1 MIILVSSCIFYQNYL
16 NHINQ
21 LSTIAVTGGAVGQS
35 AAEVSTIQTT
45 RQGAS
50 SATLQVSGTYTSVVE
65 RHYRVQI
72 HVPGTGAFGSAQ
84 WRWSDTGGVTWNA
97 SNLTTVNGGAFIS
110 LSHGMTMRF
119 LGGPT
124 TPQFVNGD
132 TWDFRLVLE
141 YGPAKAADLSRE
153 TEYRSGTVP
162 SNSSIDW
169 RLDLGSALA
178 PTVFALLDENMP
190 ANGTVTLRGNATPFP
205 DATPDYTNVIAS
217 GTEGRRME
225 LITPPALR
233 YWSLL
238 FTFVSV
244 PALGY
249 LHVSEIFLGAV
260 QTFARQF
267 RREGFR
273 DSQRVLGTQD
283 LETLVRGP
291 SPFQLE
297 GRYLVFRYGAV
308 KAGDRA
314 ILDALRAWIR
324 DRTVRTRRPIYFL
337 PRDDQPQDFGLFHWV
352 NDFELEPRTAE
363 TFEVSL
369 ELAEVIRTFD
379 D

>member
-1 MIILVSSCIFYQNYL
+1 MVTSAAFYNNFL
-16 NHINQ
+16 NNITQ
-21 LSTIAVTGGAVGQS
+21 LSAIAVTGGAVGQS
-35 AAEVSTIQTT
+35 AAEVSGIQVM

-50 SATLQVSGTYTSVVE
+50 SATLQVAGTYTSAAE
-65 RHYRVQI
+65 RHYRIQI
-72 HVPGTGAFGSAQ
+72 HVAGTGAFGSAQ
-84 WRWSDTGGVTWNA
+84 WQWSDTGGATYNA

-110 LSHGMTMRF
+110 LSHGVTVRF

-124 TPQFVNGD
+124 TPQFVHGD
-132 TWDFRLVLE
+132 QWDFRVTLE
-141 YGPAKAADLSRE
+141 HGPGKVADLSRE

-162 SNSSIDW
+162 SNSSIEW
-169 RLDLGSALA
+169 RLDLGSAMA

-190 ANGTVTLRGNATPFP
+190 GNGTVTLRGNATPFP
-205 DATPDYTNVIAS
+205 DATPDYSNVIAA
-217 GTEGRRME
+217 GTAGRRME
-225 LITPPALR
+225 FISPPALR
-233 YWSLL
+233 YWSVL
-238 FTFVSV
+238 FTFVSA

-249 LHVSEIFLGAV
+249 LHLSEMFLGSV

-267 RREGFR
+267 RRDGFR

-297 GRYLVFRYGAV
+297 GRYLVFRYPAV
-308 KAGDRA
+308 KVADLA
-314 ILDALRAWIR
+314 ILTNLRAWIR
-324 DRTVRTRRPIYFL
+324 DRTVRTRRPFYFI
-337 PRDDQPQDFGLFHWV
+337 PRDDQLSDFGLYHWV